1 MTSLFKCS
9 KESLV
14 IAVSGKPGS
23 GKTTLAKSLANE
35 LGLRYISSGGIFR
48 EIASN
53 MGVSLVELSRIAEGN
68 YDIDRYI
75 DSYIRSEAVKGGIVV
90 DGHISAWILRDI
102 AHIKICAMA
111 PLDVRA
117 RRIAERDNIAL
128 SNVLEIVR
136 SIEESESRRFKAI
149 YNIDLNDYTIFDIII
164 NTHTFNPKECLEI
177 ALKAISK
184 VLDKCVSESL

>member
-1 MTSLFKCS
+1 MTSLLRCS
-9 KESLV
+9 KESLI

-35 LGLRYISSGGIFR
+35 LGLRYLSSGGIFR
-48 EIASN
+48 EMASN
-53 MGVSLVELSRIAEGN
+53 MGVSLVELSKIAEEN
-68 YDIDRYI
+68 YDIDRYV
-75 DSYIRSEAVKGGIVV
+75 DNYVRSEAVKGGVVV

-117 RRIAERDNIAL
+117 RRIAERDNL
-128 SNVLEIVR
+128 VLNDVLEVVK

-149 YNIDLNDYTIFDIII
+149 YNIDLNDYTVFDIII
-164 NTHTFNPKECLEI
+164 NTHTFNPRECLEI